1 MFRKGTP
8 RYSSRSRQVVLDVLG
23 KSYPGIVV
31 CDGSPIYDIFETA
44 HCTGHPLARIKRLL
58 AADVDGRR
66 AGLMDVRELLKS
78 GLALRDRR
86 EELTDLGFQRKVTTF
101 RSDLDDWIE
110 RHRNTP
116 DEEVSRLAGHLEKYE
131 SEFLHY
137 LNDPRIPATNNTA
150 EQTLRFAVLLRKVG
164 CGNRSETGA
173 RTFEVLSS
181 VSATF
186 RRCGVDFLAWV
197 STLMNLSHPELI
209 PPELLPPGCSLQIA
223 YNVTDLQRP
232 LRALTR

>member
-1 MFRKGTP
+1 MAFVVDP
-8 RYSSRSRQVVLDVLG
+8 SRSRQVALDVLG

-31 CDGSPIYDIFETA
+31 CDGLPTYDIFETA
-44 HCTGHPLARIKRLL
+44 RCNGHPL

-86 EELTDLGFQRKVTTF
+86 KELTDLGFQRKVTTL

-131 SEFLHY
+131 SEFLRY
-137 LNDPRIPATNNTA
+137 LKRSPDSGDEQHGRTDSSLRGPASQGVLRQPQRNGGADVRSPQQCVGHVLPLPRRLSRLGFDPDAS
-150 EQTLRFAVLLRKVG
+150 Q
-164 CGNRSETGA
+164 
-173 RTFEVLSS
+173 
-181 VSATF
+181 
-186 RRCGVDFLAWV
+186 
-197 STLMNLSHPELI
+197 
-209 PPELLPPGCSLQIA
+209 PGGS
-223 YNVTDLQRP
+223 
-232 LRALTR
+232 